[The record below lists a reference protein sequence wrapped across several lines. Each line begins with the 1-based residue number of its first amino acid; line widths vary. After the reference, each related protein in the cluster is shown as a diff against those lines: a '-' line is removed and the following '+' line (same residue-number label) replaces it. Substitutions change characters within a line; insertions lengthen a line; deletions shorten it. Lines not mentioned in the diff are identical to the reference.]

1 MKIHP
6 IAVCASVVAISIMA
20 GGGVHTLIRP
30 KTILVSASLSA
41 GREFPPAPGGYT
53 LRFERV
59 GAGRLPSALRSPLA
73 GVALRVDEKV
83 VTARA
88 DIPVA
93 PPTKIFS
100 KKISYRLISRDWLVP
115 VADETGRVTGKK
127 PLSMLADGEWAEPL
141 DGMRVDDQGY
151 PDILFRYIRC
161 EYAGRAAD
169 PRLDFWL
176 SAAFPE
182 PEGARVAYIG
192 AVGDLMPGRGAEKTL
207 RAATTTRGNPVGV
220 EGVFT
225 DTLGILRSADVMIGN
240 LEGAVTSGGAQA
252 AKSYTFKYRPDIL
265 AYLTEAGFDYIM
277 LTNNHSFDFGLAG
290 FTDTLK
296 AMRKAGL
303 ATSGCGNDLAEA
315 SAFWRTTVG
324 SQRISVISCGAYPVE
339 QTGFDG
345 KKTAAAGPAKAGIL
359 WESDA
364 VLDMVRKEKETGSFV
379 VVNVHGGQE
388 YRTEPSEKQRA
399 FYRSLCDA
407 GADAVFGSHPH
418 VLQPAETRGGSV
430 IFYSLGNF
438 LFPGMQGMKGA
449 EDSMIVRLGVMKGK
463 IVYRETFRAKLSGT
477 TVRLAP

>member
-6 IAVCASVVAISIMA
+6 ISVFAAVIAISLI
-20 GGGVHTLIRP
+20 GGGRAYDAVRP
-30 KTILVSASLSA
+30 RIILVSASLSA
-41 GREFPPAPGGYT
+41 GRTFPPAPDGYS
-53 LRFERV
+53 LRIGKP
-59 GAGRLPSALRSPLA
+59 GADQSLSVIEGIALRI
-73 GVALRVDEKV
+73 DEEV
-83 VTARA
+83 VTDRA
-88 DIPVA
+88 DIPD
-93 PPTKIFS
+93 PTA
-100 KKISYRLISRDWLVP
+100 YRLISRDWLVP
-115 VADETGRVTGKK
+115 VADETGRITGKK
-127 PLSMLADGEWAEPL
+127 PLSTLADGEWAEPL
-141 DGMRVDDQGY
+141 DGMRVDDPRY
-151 PDILFRYIRC
+151 PDILFSYARC
-161 EYAGRAAD
+161 DYSGRRAKAE
-169 PRLDFWL
+169 LESWL

-182 PEGARVAYIG
+182 PDAARVAYIG
-192 AVGDLMPGRGAEKTL
+192 AVGDLMPGRGAERTL
-207 RAATTTRGNPVGV
+207 RAAPTTQGNPVGV

-252 AKSYTFKYRPDIL
+252 AKSYTFKYKPDIL
-265 AYLTEAGFDYIM
+265 AYLKDAGFDYIM

-296 AMRKAGL
+296 AMRASGL
-303 ATSGCGNDLAEA
+303 ATSGCGNDLEEA
-315 SAFWRTTVG
+315 SAFWRTQVG

-359 WESDA
+359 WESEA
-364 VLDMVRKEKETGSFV
+364 VASLVRKEKETGSFV

-388 YRTEPSEKQRA
+388 YRTEPSERQRA

-449 EDSMIVRLGVMKGK
+449 EDSVIVRLGVMKGK
-463 IVYRETFRAKLSGT
+463 IVYRETFPARLSGT
-477 TVRLAP
+477 TVRLAPDDGAR